1 VTSLIFSR
9 LDRVDGGMVRVT
21 RWGDCMSEEDQSE
34 SVPSRYSRQ
43 VLFSGIGSEGQSR
56 IMASRIALV
65 GCGALGTVQA
75 SLLARAGVG
84 TLRIIDRDFV
94 EESNLQR
101 QILFDEEDA
110 RAVLP
115 KAVAA
120 EKKLRLVNSLVNVE
134 GLVEDVNAS
143 SIERLLRGFDL
154 IMDATD
160 NFDVRFL
167 VNDYA
172 VKSGIPWI
180 YGACVGSYGLT
191 FPILPG
197 ETACLRCVFES
208 APPAGASPSCD
219 TAGVIGPIVSV
230 IAGMQVAEA
239 LKIVSGRRDQINR
252 QITTMDLW
260 ANRHEVV
267 DLPRPLPGCPCCGRL
282 EFPYLNGSLG
292 ADVTTLCGRN
302 SVQLRRREGTRID
315 LDDLARRLEPISRLE
330 RNRFLLRA
338 VIDGYQL
345 TVFADGRAIIQGTY
359 DLGVAKSLYARYVG
373 N

>member
-1 VTSLIFSR
+1 
-9 LDRVDGGMVRVT
+9 MVRVT
-21 RWGDCMSEEDQSE
+21 EEGGPMPQEDQSD
-34 SVPSRYSRQ
+34 SIPSRYSRQ
-43 VLFSGIGSEGQSR
+43 VLFSGIGNDGQTR
-56 IMASRIALV
+56 IMASRVAII
-65 GCGALGTVQA
+65 GCGALGAMQA
-75 SLLARAGVG
+75 SLLVRAGVG

-101 QILFDEEDA
+101 QILFDEEDV

-120 EKKLRLVNSLVNVE
+120 EKKLRPVNSLVTVE
-134 GLVEDVNAS
+134 GVVEDVHAS
-143 SIERLLRGFDL
+143 SIERLLKGFDL
-154 IMDATD
+154 IVDATD
-160 NFDVRFL
+160 NFDARFL

-172 VKSGIPWI
+172 VKSSVPWI

-191 FPILPG
+191 FPVLPR

-219 TAGVIGPIVSV
+219 TAGVIGPIVSL

-239 LKIVSGRRDQINR
+239 LKILAGRRAQVSR
-252 QITTMDLW
+252 RITTIDLW
-260 ANRHEVV
+260 ENRHEAV
-267 DLPRPLPGCPCCGRL
+267 DLPPPLPDCPCCGRR
-282 EFPYLNGSLG
+282 EFPYLDGSLG
-292 ADVTTLCGRN
+292 ADATTLCGRN

-315 LDDLARRLEPISRLE
+315 LDDLARKLEPISQLE

-338 VIDGYQL
+338 VIDDYQM

-359 DLGVAKSLYARYVG
+359 DLAVAKSLYARYVG